1 MQVILTQDVKG
12 LGARGDTVKV
22 ADGYARNYLIPRG
35 LAIEATK
42 GNLKQLEAH
51 QAEKARQLSR
61 KEKEAE
67 ELVRQ
72 LEAVTVRIP
81 ARAGEGG
88 RLFGSVTA
96 GDVAEALQKLG
107 IKADKRQIELET
119 PIKQLGSYTAAVRV
133 LPGKTTNLRIVVE
146 ESKA

>member
-1 MQVILTQDVKG
+1 MQVILIQDVKG
-12 LGARGDTVKV
+12 LGSRGDTVKV

-42 GNLKQLEAH
+42 ENLKQLETQ
-51 QAEKARQLSR
+51 QAERARQLLR

-67 ELVRQ
+67 ELARR
-72 LEAVTVRIP
+72 LEATTVRIP

-96 GDVAEALQKLG
+96 ADIAEALAKLG
-107 IKADKRQIELET
+107 IKVDKKQIELEN
-119 PIKQLGSYTAAVRV
+119 PIKQLGSYTVVVRV
-133 LPGKTTNLRIVVE
+133 LPGKTTALRIVVE
-146 ESKA
+146 ETQK

>member
-72 LEAVTVRIP
+72 LEAATVRIP

-107 IKADKRQIELET
+107 IKADKRQIELEN

>member
-107 IKADKRQIELET
+107 IKADKRQIELEN

>member
-72 LEAVTVRIP
+72 LEAATVRIP

-107 IKADKRQIELET
+107 IKADKRQIELEN

-133 LPGKTTNLRIVVE
+133 VPGKTTNLRIVVE

>member
-12 LGARGDTVKV
+12 LGVRGDTVKV

-72 LEAVTVRIP
+72 LEAATVRIP

-107 IKADKRQIELET
+107 IKVDKRQIELEN

>member
-12 LGARGDTVKV
+12 LGSKGDTVKV

-42 GNLKQLEAH
+42 ANLKQLAAQ
-51 QAEKARQLSR
+51 QAERARQLQR

-67 ELVRQ
+67 ELARR
-72 LEAVTVRIP
+72 LEATTVRIP

-96 GDVAEALQKLG
+96 ADIAEALAKLG
-107 IKADKRQIELET
+107 IKVDKKQIELEG
-119 PIKQLGSYTAAVRV
+119 PIKQLGTYTAVVRT
-133 LPGKTTNLRIVVE
+133 LPGKTASLRIVVE
-146 ESKA
+146 EAGA